1 MKIRAISLNNVRKFV
16 EPVRIGAIGDGLNV
30 LSEPNEHGK
39 STLFDAIQAL
49 FFVAHG
55 SKGKEVAALR
65 PHAGGAPEV
74 TVEVETEAGQFA
86 VSKRWLSKPA
96 ATVTQN
102 GRLIAQADAA
112 ETWIGRLLG
121 GGDGPSGL
129 LWVRQGV
136 SGLAD
141 GSNKEIAASM
151 SARRDLLS
159 TVTEEVEAMTGGR
172 RMDRALKRCRE
183 ALELYTTK
191 TGTAKKGGPW
201 KESQD
206 KVAALIARR
215 DAFVGTAEAL
225 HDALAQRKRHR
236 RTLTD
241 LESPEAV
248 TARKLRLDA
257 ATAAHRD
264 AERHAEDVANAQREM
279 ERAALVLSNVRS
291 QRETAQAVRTE
302 QAQAAAAAE
311 ATATKSVA
319 AQVAADTA
327 LAGLTKAQD
336 QLTVC
341 QSKYAVAE
349 SARRAA
355 QTRQAAQNGAAR
367 RTDLIDRIA
376 RADTARQH
384 MENAAAQAKSG
395 PDTATLRKLEQLA
408 ADLANAQAM
417 QAATATQAVMT
428 YMQDAQGQVTSNG
441 EVIAAGQALALT
453 GVTRFDIAGIGTLE
467 VRPGTGGQDDGRL
480 ARCEAALR
488 SGLDD
493 IGAADLR
500 AAQTLAEARIDA
512 ERRYGEAK
520 AARDSHAPDGIG
532 KLREFLAA
540 IPVIEESSDG
550 PTLDEAEA
558 ALLQAEEARLSAQT
572 ERDIASERLSDARM
586 LAARTG
592 AEATGAQTRLDRAH
606 DAAARLGSLSEESLL
621 ETQTS
626 ATTALE
632 SAQKQLTDKQTN
644 APDLAAT
651 LASLT
656 RAKSVEDEARAEI
669 NRLRPAIATL
679 DERIARSSG
688 DAVEERLAETEQ
700 ELQIAEADLARIERE
715 IAVLRRL
722 EAALDAAQTDARDR
736 YFAPVAAELKPLLHL
751 LWPDAELTWGH
762 DTLLPEALIR
772 NGQHEPIEILSGGTQ
787 EQIALL
793 VRLAFARMLAKT
805 GRHAPVILDD
815 ALVFTDDDRIER
827 MFDALHR
834 QAGDLQIIVLSCRQR
849 AFRALGGH
857 SLHLTAEETAA

>member
-1 MKIRAISLNNVRKFV
+1 MKIRAISLKNVRKFI

-55 SKGKEVAALR
+55 SKGKDVTALR

-74 TVEVETEAGQFA
+74 TVEVETEDGLFA

-96 ATVTQN
+96 ATVTQH

-112 ETWIGRLLG
+112 EAWIGQLLG

-129 LWVRQGV
+129 LWVRQGI
-136 SGLAD
+136 SGLTD

-159 TVTEEVEAMTGGR
+159 SVTEEVEAMTGGR
-172 RMDRALKRCRE
+172 RMDKALHRCRE
-183 ALELYTTK
+183 ALAVYTTK
-191 TGTAKKGGPW
+191 TGAARTGAPW
-201 KESQD
+201 KETKD
-206 KVAALIARR
+206 KVAALIAQR

-236 RTLTD
+236 RTLAD
-241 LESPEAV
+241 LDAPEAV
-248 TARKLRLDA
+248 TARKVRLDA
-257 ATAAHRD
+257 AAAAHRD
-264 AERHAEDVANAQREM
+264 AERHAEDVANAQREV
-279 ERAALVLSNVRS
+279 ERAALVLSNARS

-311 ATATKSVA
+311 TTAAKSVA
-319 AQVAADTA
+319 AQTAANAA
-327 LAGLTKAQD
+327 LAALTKAQD
-336 QLTVC
+336 QLTAC
-341 QSKYAVAE
+341 QGEHAE
-349 SARRAA
+349 VEKARRAA
-355 QTRQAAQNGAAR
+355 QIQQAAQNGAAR
-367 RTDLIDRIA
+367 RTELTDRIA
-376 RADTARQH
+376 KADAARQQ
-384 MENAAAQAKSG
+384 MEDAAAQTKTG
-395 PDTATLRKLEQLA
+395 PDTTTMRRLEQLA
-408 ADLANAQAM
+408 AELATAKAM
-417 QAATATQAVMT
+417 QAATATQAVMH
-428 YMQDAQGQVTSNG
+428 YAPDALGQVTSKG
-441 EVIAAGQALALT
+441 KAMTAGQVLALT
-453 GVTRFDIAGIGTLE
+453 GVTRFDITGIGTLE
-467 VRPGTGGQDDGRL
+467 VRPGAGGQDDDSP
-480 ARCEAALR
+480 ARCAAALR
-488 SGLDD
+488 TALDG
-493 IGAADLR
+493 IGAADLHTAR
-500 AAQTLAEARIDA
+500 TMAEARIAA
-512 ERRYGEAK
+512 ERRFGEAK
-520 AARDSHAPDGIG
+520 AACDSHAPDGIA
-532 KLREFLAA
+532 KLREMLAA
-540 IPVIEESSDG
+540 IPAVEGSSDG
-550 PTLDEAEA
+550 PTLAEIEAT
-558 ALLQAEEARLSAQT
+558 LLQAEEARLSAQT
-572 ERDIASERLSDARM
+572 ARDIASERLSDARM
-586 LAARTG
+586 LDAKSG
-592 AEATGAQTRLDRAH
+592 AEAAGAQTRLDRANET
-606 DAAARLGSLSEESLL
+606 AARLGSLSEERLL
-621 ETQTS
+621 EAETAATS
-626 ATTALE
+626 ALE
-632 SAQKQLTDKQTN
+632 SAQVQLAEKQKD

-656 RAKSVEDEARAEI
+656 RARSVEDEARTEM

-700 ELQIAEADLARIERE
+700 ELQTAQADLARIEKE

-849 AFRALGGH
+849 AFRALGGRN
-857 SLHLTAEETAA
+857 LHLSAEEAAV